1 MYVCMNMVGLPQS
14 VQETLASTV
23 PLPKRLGHPDEVHHK
38 NFGVCICV
46 CMYVCTYVFMYVYYV
61 RIYVYI
67 MSVFMS
73 VFMYA
78 LYMFVCV

>member
-46 CMYVCTYVFMYVYYV
+46 CMYVCMYVLFTYLC
-61 RIYVYI
+61 
-67 MSVFMS
+67 M
-73 VFMYA
+73 
-78 LYMFVCV
+78 